1 MEENFKRASKGER
14 YADDRA
20 STIELIRKI
29 VEYPDRR
36 IKPIVYVMIFSGIR
50 AGAWDYLNG
59 GMFSRS
65 LVTNN

>member
-36 IKPIVYVMIFSGIR
+36 IKPIVYVMIVSGIR
-50 AGAWDYLNG
+50 ARAWDYLKWGNAFP
-59 GMFSRS
+59 MIR
-65 LVTNN
+65 NEQ

>member
-59 GMFSRS
+59 EMFSR
-65 LVTNN
+65 